1 VGIDLGSALQ
11 LDAREL
17 TVRPVAGASPEET
30 AAIAA
35 ALERFLRDTAP
46 AVPRDDDVGGGAW
59 LRAGR
64 LEALRAAPSGPIRWT
79 DPLP

>member
-1 VGIDLGSALQ
+1 
-11 LDAREL
+11 
-17 TVRPVAGASPEET
+17 
-30 AAIAA
+30 
-35 ALERFLRDTAP
+35 
-46 AVPRDDDVGGGAW
+46 VGGGAW